1 MEEKNTFSMN
11 RRNFLKGVFATG
23 AVATAAAA
31 GVGSLSG
38 CAAQP
43 QESAAGA
50 ETSSNKTSGTTYA
63 FETAPE
69 PIAESDIR
77 ETVEADI
84 VVIGAGFSGLCC
96 ALSAAENGA
105 SVIMLER
112 MDHVIGRGGSIYA
125 MNSKLTKEKG
135 YECPVEEIA
144 QRYKRMMGYH
154 SYRVDG
160 RKWMLHFNR
169 SGEAMDW
176 LIDHMTTASSV
187 GGDDLTPVMEHWYED
202 PENINGEFPG
212 THEFLDGPN
221 GKGPDDNPPSKTC
234 ARTWLCIAKKPA
246 WIFATKPMRSSL

>member
-1 MEEKNTFSMN
+1 MENEKTSMD
-11 RRNFLKGVFATG
+11 RRSFLKGAFATG
-23 AVATAAAA
+23 AVATAAVT
-31 GVGSLSG
+31 GVGTLAG

-43 QESAAGA
+43 KEGKAGTSASDGKAAG
-50 ETSSNKTSGTTYA
+50 GTYD
-63 FETAPE
+63 FETAPD
-69 PIAESDIR
+69 PIAEGDIK
-77 ETVEADI
+77 ETVDADV

-96 ALSAAENGA
+96 ALAAAENGA
-105 SVIMLER
+105 NVVMLER

-135 YECPVEEIA
+135 YECSVEEVA

-176 LIDHMTTASSV
+176 LIDRMTTASSV

-221 GKGPDDNPPSKTC
+221 GKGPDDNPQQDVC
-234 ARTWLCIAKKPA
+234 ANMALYCEKAGVDIRYGTH
-246 WIFATKPMRSSL
+246 SSS

>member
-1 MEEKNTFSMN
+1 MPQVRSPS
-11 RRNFLKGVFATG
+11 RAVG
-23 AVATAAAA
+23 A
-31 GVGSLSG
+31 LSG

-43 QESAAGA
+43 QSGSAGSSGSDSKGGGA
-50 ETSSNKTSGTTYA
+50 YD
-63 FETAPE
+63 FEVAPD
-69 PIAESDIR
+69 PIPESDIT
-77 ETVEADI
+77 ETVDADI

-105 SVIMLER
+105 NVVMIER

-135 YECPVEEIA
+135 YACSVEEVA

-176 LIDHMTTASSV
+176 LIDRMTTASSV

-212 THEFLDGPN
+212 THEFPL
-221 GKGPDDNPPSKTC
+221 
-234 ARTWLCIAKKPA
+234 
-246 WIFATKPMRSSL
+246 